1 MAMRREKYN
10 ILVIDDEEPIR
21 RLLKKELATPTR
33 DVLTAMNAED
43 AKTMLRS
50 NWVDVVIMDLRLP
63 DVQGLDLLIEVKDTV
78 PHIEVVMITGH
89 GDIDI
94 AVKAMKLGACDFI
107 RKPFNLDQLDL
118 LVEKAHQ
125 RILLS
130 RENTMLRHS
139 RAERPPVQF
148 IGNSAA
154 VRDIKFLI
162 DKVAPARIPV
172 LVTGESGAGKDVVAR
187 LIHEG
192 SAARARP
199 MIVKN
204 CASLQKELARSELFG
219 HVRGAFTGANES
231 RDGLMAYAHD
241 STLFLDE
248 IGELPMEVQA
258 SLLRALETQTYRR
271 VGEKEERHVNIR
283 FIFATNRNLVREV
296 EDAEFNEAFFHRIN
310 AFTIHLPSLKER
322 KEDLPLLVDYFLT
335 RLSPDNTVYRLVDGA
350 MDCILRYNWPGNVR
364 ELRNVIERSII
375 LAENNIITERCLPRE
390 LVSVAEE
397 HAAGL
402 SLASVERHHILK
414 ILDVHNGNR
423 QRAAETLG
431 ISRKTLYRKLAG
443 YGE

>member
-1 MAMRREKYN
+1 MRREKYN